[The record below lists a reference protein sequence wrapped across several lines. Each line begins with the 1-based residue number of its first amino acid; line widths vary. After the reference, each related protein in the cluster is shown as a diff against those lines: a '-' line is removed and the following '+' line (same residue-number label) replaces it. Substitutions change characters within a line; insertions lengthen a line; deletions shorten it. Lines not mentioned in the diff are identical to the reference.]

1 MSQEYTVY
9 KKFTAQDYATIP
21 FNANKQYT
29 FDSSASAASN
39 KVNYFN
45 ARYTSESIDTY
56 SSNSIANQNI
66 KDTINTIQ
74 YNQLDHLYYKNY
86 KRNLGNVFGEWHYV
100 NQKRELYKDVNIIS
114 MPVGHYG
121 HSIKKGSFEV
131 TDTVNGATLVDDS
144 KGNLILKNTNIS
156 DYNISIEDNLFK
168 LGPIKG
174 FKKYD
179 LSIHDGY
186 IKINPYETIPY
197 YRRGTKKAIIPTSYS
212 TPDLGDEFDDSYYFN
227 LIKYKNVNFSEK
239 TLFNDSLFPGIDFNG
254 INSEIKKANDEKFD
268 FNKDSE
274 FTISFWAS
282 VSTQSADFK
291 NYIISKSTTKTIIPS
306 PSTGRTGLPR
316 RLSSSNASQPIDV
329 NAGPIFPFEIYVENG
344 TNSTSPHVFFS
355 RQDKDASKT
364 ISASFTTGSTLQHV
378 TCTRS
383 KTGNMEIF
391 INGIGSGISG
401 SDGLNITQNN
411 ANIYIGN
418 KGGKSNFLLGSLSN
432 INIYSKA
439 LTDAQILNHYS
450 SSNSSPYV
458 GNVFYSHGIAAITHP
473 DYKNFL
479 SGSSVVNEI
488 KYQGNHLIYENE
500 YQCTIDEYEFNDTLN
515 ISARKNR
522 TNQSAD
528 LEDFATGSLFKPYIT
543 TVGLYNENK
552 ELLVVGKLGQPLR
565 TSNETDTTI
574 ILRWDT

>member
-29 FDSSASAASN
+29 FLSSASAASN
-39 KVNYFN
+39 KIDYFHT
-45 ARYTSESIDTY
+45 RYTSESIDTY
-56 SSNSIANQNI
+56 SSNSIANQKI
-66 KDTINTIQ
+66 ADTIKTIH
-74 YNQLDHLYYKNY
+74 YNQIDHLFYKNF
-86 KRNLGNVFGEWHYV
+86 KRDLGNKFGNWHYV
-100 NQKRELYKDVNIIS
+100 DQKRELYKDVNIIS

-121 HSIKKGSFEV
+121 HSIKKGSFKIE
-131 TDTVNGATLVDDS
+131 DTVKNVIIIDDS
-144 KGNLILKNTNIS
+144 KGNLILNSTNIS
-156 DYNISIEDNLFK
+156 NYNISNEDNIFK
-168 LGPIKG
+168 LGPVKG
-174 FKKYD
+174 FERYD
-179 LSIHDGY
+179 LSVYDGY
-186 IKINPYETIPY
+186 IRINPYQTIPY
-197 YRRGTKKAIIPTSYS
+197 YRRGVKKSKIPSSYT

-227 LIKYKNVNFSEK
+227 LIKYKDVNFSDK
-239 TLFNDSLFPGIDFNG
+239 VLFDGGVFPGIDFNG
-254 INSEIKKANDEKFD
+254 TSSEIKKANDEKFN

-316 RLSSSNASQPIDV
+316 TLSSSNASQPIDV
-329 NAGPIFPFEIYVENG
+329 DAGSVFPFEIYIENG
-344 TNSTSPHVFFS
+344 TNSTSPHVFFN
-355 RQDKDASKT
+355 RQDKINSKI

-391 INGIGSGISG
+391 INGIGTGTSG
-401 SDGLNITQNN
+401 SDNLNTTQNN
-411 ANIYIGN
+411 ANLYIGN
-418 KGGKSNFLLGSLSN
+418 KGGKSNFLSGSLSN
-432 INIYSKA
+432 INIYSKT
-439 LTDAQILNHYS
+439 LNDTQVLNHYS
-450 SSNSSPYV
+450 SSNSSPYI
-458 GNVFYSHGIAAITHP
+458 GNIFYSHGIATITHP
-473 DYKNFL
+473 NYKAFL
-479 SGSSVVNEI
+479 SGSSVINEI
-488 KYQGNHLIYENE
+488 RYQGNHLIYENE
-500 YQCTIDEYEFNDTLN
+500 YQCTIDENEFNDTLN
-515 ISARKNR
+515 ISARKNQ

-528 LEDFATGSLFKPYIT
+528 LEDFATGSLFKPYVT